1 MDDASFHNRTH
12 RKSVPKPT
20 PVSNCNHLILTMKIG
35 PDILQLS
42 DTWKGER
49 NFTNNIY
56 VEFFILR

>member
-1 MDDASFHNRTH
+1 MQVSTTE
-12 RKSVPKPT
+12 PT
-20 PVSNCNHLILTMKIG
+20 VNQYRNQRQCHLILTMKIG